1 MKRLMIVLFATA
13 FTLTACVPSS
23 QTGRD
28 YSRSEARKVQRVE
41 IGTVLDMQL
50 VNIEGTK
57 TVAGSAAGGALGG
70 VAGSAV
76 GGGKGKDIA
85 TVVGAIVGAAAG
97 AAAEEKLTQQ
107 QGTEYTIRLENGN
120 VISVVQA
127 NSEQEAP
134 INIGDTVKLLS
145 QGSTYRV
152 TLLPDP
158 SVIQQQQAT
167 QTQ

>member
-1 MKRLMIVLFATA
+1 MRLVIIAITSLAA
-13 FTLTACVPSS
+13 LCACVPSS

-41 IGTVLDMQL
+41 IGTVLDIQL

-57 TVAGSAAGGALGG
+57 TVAGTAAGGALGG

-107 QGTEYTIRLENGN
+107 QGSEYTIRLENGN

-127 NSEQEAP
+127 NSEEEAV
-134 INIGDTVKLLS
+134 IRIGDTVKLLS
-145 QGSTYRV
+145 QGNTYRV
-152 TLLPDP
+152 NLLPDP
-158 SVIQQQQAT
+158 SVINQAPAET
-167 QTQ
+167 Q